1 MKSSRTMKDA
11 SAFLSDLI
19 RYEEPAYWQD
29 RPRVSLLSASVSEVE
44 QQAIP
49 KPPKAGAKA
58 ANPTQ
63 TKIEVKNKISGDFN
77 LTATGMGAACSG
89 ILGSK

>member
-29 RPRVSLLSASVSEVE
+29 RPRVSLLSASASALIHLPITTYPYYQPVYQRWSSRLYPNH
-44 QQAIP
+44 QKQGQKLQTQL
-49 KPPKAGAKA
+49 KPRLK
-58 ANPTQ
+58 
-63 TKIEVKNKISGDFN
+63 
-77 LTATGMGAACSG
+77 
-89 ILGSK
+89 